1 MTVSAAFPPVPRMH
15 AQPHTAPSLP
25 VSGLVVHKTY
35 TIRRS
40 TMLMGL
46 GWLALM
52 TACSGTAGWYILSKD
67 DLAARMIARETT
79 RQYAYEDRIAALRA
93 DVDRY
98 ASRALLDQDGVE
110 SRVDELAT
118 RQAELESRQSLVT
131 AMTDALQSNG
141 VLPAN
146 RLPLRPRV
154 AKPEE
159 AIRAS
164 GVTSFAPI
172 MPSKPTPAPETPAL
186 RGAEANAQN
195 GWQSGEVAPPE
206 PPAKRVE
213 ASLEKLDK
221 AMARTSD
228 AQLDALK
235 EMDQKVAEAQKK
247 LRSALAET
255 GLDTDR
261 MAAPAIVDGG
271 VGGPLV
277 PVKLDPSTGPFEATL
292 TALQPRL
299 TSLIRLRGL
308 AEQMPLGRPM
318 TGDHDFTSN
327 FGYRTDPFTR
337 GLAMHTGVD
346 FRAAPGS
353 PILATAPGKVVAAEY
368 NGGYGNM
375 VEVEHANGLSTR
387 YAHMSAI
394 SVSVGQMVKAG
405 TVVGKVGTTGR
416 STGPHLHYE
425 TRINEEPVDPTRFL
439 NAGSKLANIL

>member
-1 MTVSAAFPPVPRMH
+1 MH
-15 AQPHTAPSLP
+15 PQPQTAPTLP
-25 VSGLVVHKTY
+25 ASGLIVHRTY
-35 TIRRS
+35 TVRRS
-40 TMLMGL
+40 TMLIGL

-67 DLAARMIARETT
+67 DLAARLIARETT

-93 DVDRY
+93 DIDRY
-98 ASRALLDQDGVE
+98 ASRALLDQDSVE

-131 AMTDALQSNG
+131 ALTDTLQSNG
-141 VLPAN
+141 LLPTGK
-146 RLPLRPRV
+146 LPLRPRV

-159 AIRAS
+159 PVRAS

-172 MPSKPTPAPETPAL
+172 VPSKPTPAPEAPPL
-186 RGAEANAQN
+186 RGAEANAG
-195 GWQSGEVAPPE
+195 GWQSGEAQAE
-206 PPAKRVE
+206 QPPAKRVE
-213 ASLEKLDK
+213 ASLEKLGA
-221 AMARTSD
+221 AMDQTSA

-235 EMDQKVAEAQKK
+235 DMDQKVAETQKK

-255 GLDTDR
+255 GLDISR
-261 MAAPAIVDGG
+261 MAVPGAAEGG
-271 VGGPLV
+271 MGGPLV
-277 PVKLDPSTGPFEATL
+277 PVKLDASTGPFAATL
-292 TALQPRL
+292 MDLQPRL
-299 TSLIRLRGL
+299 TALVRLRGL
-308 AEQMPLGRPM
+308 VEQMPLARPM
-318 TGDHDFTSN
+318 SGDHEFTSN

-346 FRAAPGS
+346 FRAAAGS
-353 PILATAPGKVVAAEY
+353 AILATAPGKVVAAEY

-394 SVSVGQMVKAG
+394 SVSVGQIVKTG
-405 TVVGKVGTTGR
+405 TVLGRVGTTGR

-439 NAGSKLANIL
+439 NAGSKLAGILQASL